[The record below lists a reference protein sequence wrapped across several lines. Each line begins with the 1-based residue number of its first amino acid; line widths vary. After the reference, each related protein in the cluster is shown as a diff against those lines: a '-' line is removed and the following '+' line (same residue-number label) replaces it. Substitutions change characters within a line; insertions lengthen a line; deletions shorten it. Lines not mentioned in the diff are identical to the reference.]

1 MSGAADVLVVGCGAQ
16 GLCTALHLARLGVRV
31 IAVDRFAPGS
41 QTSARAAG
49 QSVLA
54 QTEPACGELMRRTV
68 DKMLRFEAEHGVP
81 LAVRQVGSVK
91 LAMSDWAAAQLERE
105 VERATALGA
114 RMAMVEVA
122 AVASLAPHIDASGAC
137 AAWHSP
143 DDCYWQPP
151 EMLAAL
157 HGAALQAGVDVRTGV
172 DVQAIAVEGGR
183 TAGVATSAG
192 LLPAGRVVV
201 TAGAWGRPLLERAGV
216 GPLPIASVRHQYA
229 IRAGIPGIH
238 PGLPSVRIVDHA
250 VYARPD
256 GTNLMFGTYEPQ
268 PLEFAAGAVP
278 ARAED
283 VPLDRAA
290 NDAAMRQV
298 AGVFRNTVDSAVVEV
313 RGGVVT
319 MTPDRGYLI
328 DEAASAEGLY
338 FSTGCNVMGL
348 SIAPAFGEDMA
359 TWVTTGERPAT
370 FAPFGLDRFAAADLA
385 PDEVRRRSLGRY
397 ESIYRDDESAGH
409 VRHNGG

>member
-16 GLCTALHLARLGVRV
+16 GLSTALHLARLGVRV
-31 IAVDRFAPGS
+31 VAVDRFPPGS

-68 DKMLRFEAEHGVP
+68 DKLLRFEEEHDVP
-81 LAVRQVGSVK
+81 LTVHQVGSVK

-105 VERATALGA
+105 VERATAIGA

-122 AVASLAPHIDASGAC
+122 SLASLAPHIDASGAR

-143 DDCYWQPP
+143 DDCYWQPR

-157 HGAALQAGVDVRTGV
+157 HGAALRAGVDVRSGV
-172 DVQAIAVEGGR
+172 DVRAIAVADRR

-192 LLPAGRVVV
+192 LLPADRVVV
-201 TAGAWGRPLLERAGV
+201 TAGAWGRALLERVGV
-216 GPLPIASVRHQYA
+216 EPLPVTFVRHQYA
-229 IRAGIPGIH
+229 IRAGVAGID
-238 PGLPSVRIVDHA
+238 PDLPSVRIVDHA

-256 GTNLMFGTYEPQ
+256 GANLMFGTYEPR

-290 NDAAMRQV
+290 NDAALRQV
-298 AGVFRNTVDSAVVEV
+298 AGVFPGAVDSAVAEV
-313 RGGVVT
+313 RGGIVT

-328 DEAASAEGLY
+328 DEATTVAGLY

-359 TWVTTGERPAT
+359 AWVTTGERPAT
-370 FAPFGLDRFAAADLA
+370 FAPFGIGRFAAAGFA
-385 PDEVRRRSLGRY
+385 PGEERRRSLGRY

-409 VRHNGG
+409 VRADGG